1 MENEEQKFSVFLIE
15 ELHEKCDRLDE
26 KIEKNHAKIM
36 EGFKCI
42 EKAFQIMA
50 GAILSLNEDLGGAL
64 GTISTDP
71 WLFDN

>member
-1 MENEEQKFSVFLIE
+1 M
-15 ELHEKCDRLDE
+15 
-26 KIEKNHAKIM
+26 M

-50 GAILSLNEDLGGAL
+50 NSIMALGVDLGEAT

-71 WLFDN
+71 WSFDN

>member
-15 ELHEKCDRLDE
+15 ELHEKIDKLDE
-26 KIEKNHAKIM
+26 KIDKNHAKIM

-42 EKAFQIMA
+42 EKAFQLMA
-50 GAILSLNEDLGGAL
+50 HSLMALGVDLGEAT

-71 WLFDN
+71 WSFD

>member
-42 EKAFQIMA
+42 EKSFRLMANSIMA
-50 GAILSLNEDLGGAL
+50 LGVDLGEAT

-71 WLFDN
+71 WSFDN